1 MATITTRHVRV
12 VILSSMLL
20 MAGCMLISTLQA
32 TLAQSIKTYTSKH
45 FTIQYPSNWEISPKN
60 SSFPYYG
67 TSTAISF
74 RPISNG
80 ENLTGHPSLSVT
92 LTDVEKVLDRKDMK
106 VKPKTLE
113 QIADDTIIFYKNPG
127 PLGDTQFKLLNNTA
141 LTIGGYP
148 GRQIQYLTQ
157 SLGLFA
163 METYVIKD
171 GIVYT
176 VSFSAPELGIPQ
188 ILPIAKNIT
197 QSFQFIG

>member
-1 MATITTRHVRV
+1 MYIDLNITSH
-12 VILSSMLL
+12 
-20 MAGCMLISTLQA
+20 ISTKYQ
-32 TLAQSIKTYTSKH
+32 TYTSKH

-67 TSTAISF
+67 TSTVISF
-74 RPISNG
+74 RPISNS
-80 ENLTGHPSLSVT
+80 ENLTDHPSLSVT

-113 QIADDTIIFYKNPG
+113 QIANDTIIFYKNPG
-127 PLGDTQFKLLNNTA
+127 PLGDTEFKLLNNTA
-141 LTIGGYP
+141 LTVGGQP
-148 GRQIQYLTQ
+148 GRQIQYITQ

-171 GIVYT
+171 GRLYT
-176 VSFSAPELGIPQ
+176 ISFSAPESGIPE

>member
-1 MATITTRHVRV
+1 M
-12 VILSSMLL
+12 SSLLL
-20 MAGCMLISTLQA
+20 MAGCILISTLQA

-67 TSTAISF
+67 TSTVISF
-74 RPISNG
+74 RPISG
-80 ENLTGHPSLSVT
+80 NLTDHPSLSVT

-113 QIADDTIIFYKNPG
+113 QIANDTIIFYKNPG
-127 PLGDTQFKLLNNTA
+127 PLGDTEFKLLNNTA
-141 LTIGGYP
+141 LTVGGQP
-148 GRQIQYLTQ
+148 GRQIQYITQ

-171 GIVYT
+171 GRLYT
-176 VSFSAPELGIPQ
+176 ISFSAPESGIPE